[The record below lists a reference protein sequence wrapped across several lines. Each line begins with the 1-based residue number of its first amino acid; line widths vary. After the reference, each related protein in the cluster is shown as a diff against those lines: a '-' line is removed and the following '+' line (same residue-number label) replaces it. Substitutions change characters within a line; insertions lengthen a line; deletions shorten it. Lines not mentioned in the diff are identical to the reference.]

1 MEYLV
6 ITPFIALSVF
16 FYLKWQKVRE
26 ENIYLKAREK
36 EQIKGSEEKLAF
48 LSATQERLSQ
58 AFKALSSEALEKSNA
73 SFLQLAKET
82 LGKFQE
88 KAKGDLEKRQE
99 SIENVLKPVKE
110 SLSKLDQGMRTIE
123 KERRGEHESLKAQLK
138 IMSDAEKELR
148 NETSTL
154 VKALRKP
161 IIRGRWG
168 EMQLRRVVELAGMVN
183 HCDFYEQEVAES
195 GTMRPDVI
203 IKLPGEKQVIVD
215 AKTPCE
221 AYLEAM
227 ETDDQDLKEHKMKDH
242 ARQVRQHVMALGKK
256 SYWHSFQPTPEF
268 VVLFIP
274 SDNFFSAAL
283 EFDPSLIEVGVEQ
296 GVIIATPTTLIGLLR
311 AIAYGWK
318 QDKLSRHAEE
328 VSRLGHELYKRIT
341 DMGKYWSKVGTSL
354 TSSIDAYNKA
364 VGCLETRVLVSA
376 RKFKEMGAAPR
387 SIECETLEGIDRVPR
402 AIQASDMKMDSG
414 QSTKFL
420 AESGLVSNCKNSQS
434 YLRPDLSDEQNAER
448 DSNLYQV
455 VEREHETHQNKDGSK
470 MTADFCN

>member
-6 ITPFIALSVF
+6 AVIPTVFAIF

-26 ENIYLKAREK
+26 ENIYLKEREK
-36 EQIKGSEEKLAF
+36 DQAKATDEKLA
-48 LSATQERLSQ
+48 LLGATQEKLSQ

-88 KAKGDLEKRQE
+88 KAKGDLEKRQD
-99 SIENVLKPVKE
+99 SIEHVLKPVKE
-110 SLSKLDQGMRTIE
+110 SLQKLDQGMQAIE
-123 KERRGEHESLKAQLK
+123 KERKGEHESLKAQLR
-138 IMSDAEKELR
+138 MMTEAEKELR
-148 NETSTL
+148 SETSTL
-154 VKALRKP
+154 VKALRRP
-161 IIRGRWG
+161 IVRGRWG

-183 HCDFYEQEVAES
+183 HCDFYEQESAES
-195 GTMRPDVI
+195 GAMRPDVI
-203 IKLPGEKQVIVD
+203 VKLPGDKQVIVD

-221 AYLEAM
+221 AYLDAI
-227 ETDDQDLKEHKMKDH
+227 ETDDQDQKESKMKNH

-256 SYWHSFQPTPEF
+256 SYWQSFQPTPEF

-274 SDNFFSAAL
+274 SDNFFSSAL

-328 VSRLGHELYKRIT
+328 VSKLGHELYKRIT
-341 DMGKYWSKVGTSL
+341 DMSDHWSKVGRSL
-354 TSSIDAYNKA
+354 ASSVDAYNKA
-364 VGCLETRVLVSA
+364 VGSLETRVLVSA
-376 RKFKEMGAAPR
+376 RKFQEMGAAAR

-402 AIQASDMKMDSG
+402 EIQADDMKIALDKVDTS
-414 QSTKFL
+414 
-420 AESGLVSNCKNSQS
+420 V
-434 YLRPDLSDEQNAER
+434 
-448 DSNLYQV
+448 
-455 VEREHETHQNKDGSK
+455 
-470 MTADFCN
+470 

>member
-1 MEYLV
+1 MEYLIV
-6 ITPFIALSVF
+6 TPFVFLAGF

-36 EQIKGSEEKLAF
+36 EQKKATDEKLV
-48 LSATQERLSQ
+48 LLGATQEKLSQ
-58 AFKALSSEALEKSNA
+58 AFKVLSSEALEKSNA

-99 SIENVLKPVKE
+99 SIEHVLKPVKE
-110 SLSKLDQGMRTIE
+110 SLQKLDQGMQAIE
-123 KERRGEHESLKAQLK
+123 KERKGEHESLKAQLR
-138 IMSDAEKELR
+138 MMTEAEKELR
-148 NETSTL
+148 SETSTL
-154 VKALRKP
+154 VKAFRRP
-161 IIRGRWG
+161 IVRGRWG

-183 HCDFYEQEVAES
+183 HCDFYEQETGES
-195 GTMRPDVI
+195 GAMRPDVI
-203 IKLPGEKQVIVD
+203 VKLPGDKQVIVD

-221 AYLEAM
+221 AYLDAI
-227 ETDDQDLKEHKMKDH
+227 ETDDQEQKENKMKNH

-256 SYWHSFQPTPEF
+256 SYWQSFQPTPEF

-274 SDNFFSAAL
+274 SDNFFSSAL

-328 VSRLGHELYKRIT
+328 VSKLGHELYKRIT
-341 DMGKYWSKVGTSL
+341 DMSDHWSKVGRSL
-354 TSSIDAYNKA
+354 ASSVDAYNKA
-364 VGCLETRVLVSA
+364 VGSLETRVLVSA
-376 RKFKEMGAAPR
+376 RKFKEMGAAAR

-402 AIQASDMKMDSG
+402 EIQADDMKISLDNVDTS
-414 QSTKFL
+414 
-420 AESGLVSNCKNSQS
+420 V
-434 YLRPDLSDEQNAER
+434 
-448 DSNLYQV
+448 
-455 VEREHETHQNKDGSK
+455 
-470 MTADFCN
+470 